1 MNNGTDAACLTCR
14 QKSRRC
20 DRTRPMCKRCIS
32 KGLQCGGYPDKFRFC
47 GIASRG
53 KWKNRDAPIDQ
64 IVSAD
69 TQTSRRDN
77 YSGSN
82 TPASASISQSLTP
95 DDEPEIEQVLQSAE
109 TATLLSHYDSFICP
123 HQIAQPID
131 SSENPYRLYVIPLAH
146 EQIGLLYSVLAL
158 SACHLGHLKSDR
170 HLYEDVAVYYRLKA
184 ITELSI
190 AIKKVCS
197 GDFSADDRDGVF
209 ATIQILLL
217 HDIRESG
224 ISSHGAHIS
233 GAMSISSQLM
243 LDQRLSISDERTVFF
258 LGNLAWLDI
267 IRAFSAPG
275 RLCFSQRLRKKLL
288 SLGNSR
294 FESVNG
300 CPRELVLLIGEVLEH
315 AKTHST
321 GDLGTKEYNE
331 SLQSLIHK
339 FYLWDSSCC
348 LYPDENPLW
357 PSVAEAYRH
366 TCILRT
372 RRLLDEMESAA
383 EPCIQDSVT
392 KILDSIAN
400 IPGSSPLIELQ
411 VLPLFMAGADCL
423 SPHSRHYILLR
434 LKEIDARSEMGV
446 SAPQTL
452 LEKVW
457 HARAQKPAH
466 DLSNSPW
473 MLFTH
478 SPDRTHQDDYLII

>member
-1 MNNGTDAACLTCR
+1 MVNGIDAACLTCR

-53 KWKNRDAPIDQ
+53 KWKNRDAPIDE

-69 TQTSRRDN
+69 NPPTSRRDN
-77 YSGSN
+77 FSGSS
-82 TPASASISQSLTP
+82 TPGSASISQGLTP
-95 DDEPEIEQVLQSAE
+95 NDGPEIEKVLKSAE
-109 TATLLSHYDSFICP
+109 TATLLSHS
-123 HQIAQPID
+123 QPID

-217 HDIRESG
+217 HDLCESG

-243 LDQRLSISDERTVFF
+243 LDQQL
-258 LGNLAWLDI
+258 LDI

-288 SLGNSR
+288 SLGNLR

-321 GDLGTKEYNE
+321 GDLGTKKYNE

-339 FYLWDSSCC
+339 FYIWDSSCC

-400 IPGSSPLIELQ
+400 IPGSSPLIELL

-434 LKEIDARSEMGV
+434 LREIDARSEMGV

-466 DLSNSPW
+466 DRSNSPW
-473 MLFTH
+473 MLFV
-478 SPDRTHQDDYLII
+478 SSIA